1 MTATEPQSAVA
12 DGNSDL
18 GYRVVQAVARAEGSD
33 PMELDA
39 PLYEVVNVDALAAL
53 VRSADEDL
61 QASFRYLEYR
71 VVVTGD
77 GTVTVHDRGSGDT
90 SETGK

>member
-1 MTATEPQSAVA
+1 MTATEPQPAVT
-12 DGNSDL
+12 DGDSDL
-18 GYRVVQAVARAEGSD
+18 GYRIVQEVARAEGSD
-33 PMELDA
+33 PLELDA

-53 VRSADEDL
+53 VRSANEDI

-77 GTVTVHDRGSGDT
+77 GTVTVHDRGSGDA
-90 SETGK
+90 SEAGK